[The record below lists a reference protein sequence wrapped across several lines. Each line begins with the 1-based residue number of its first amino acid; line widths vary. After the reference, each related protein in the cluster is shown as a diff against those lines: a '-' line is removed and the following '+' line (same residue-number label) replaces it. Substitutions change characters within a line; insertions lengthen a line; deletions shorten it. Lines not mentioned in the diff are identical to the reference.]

1 MNIDIKK
8 HTVKNLFMR
17 DTDNSLLGKNNILSI
32 PRFQRIYSWQDEHW
46 GIFLEDILRSWKK
59 KDLNT
64 DFWGSILLC
73 KKGNVY
79 EIVDGQQRIIS
90 LLLLQLSLGAEIEVN
105 GKLPLSL
112 SDTKQNEQFMKLV
125 AKENMSPEQKR
136 NNIFRAKHYFDTKLK
151 KKDKQSILSFL
162 YETIISVIIVDDEV
176 ESNLLFSRLNTRG
189 LELTQVDLIKYWIFS
204 QVEKD
209 AGKQNEDI
217 ALQKWHDIQDASS
230 SINFTIDGF
239 IPIWWKSH
247 YTVPI
252 GESLFE
258 CFKKTISND
267 YIKFLDSVLATV
279 SKLNELKNNN
289 NGNDNG
295 IGRNLKWLLKLAD
308 EHALIA
314 LISIVDTTFNKNSK
328 KKLIEILTV
337 YEFVR
342 TLVTYNNDH
351 SMNPLKL
358 DFDFEIINMSFIS
371 FSNSLINSSNEMAIS
386 QAIDVLKE
394 TMLNNLPSS
403 DDFQILFTNLR
414 HCEKPD
420 PFLNHEKMLST
431 YAIYTLAN
439 WLDDLTRGTGTT
451 MERTSDHDEYS
462 IEHIVPKS
470 GALEPTDNQYKIGN
484 LMVWE
489 RTLNNLYGDKPVE
502 DKIFGYKKSGYT
514 QVRQFL
520 YRTLRRTKK
529 WGGVNTWEAAKFDTQ
544 NISLRGEALAQEF
557 YENMVKRLKH

>member
-8 HTVKNLFMR
+8 HTVENLFGR
-17 DTDNSLLGKNNILSI
+17 NANNSLLGKKKILSI

-59 KDLNT
+59 KDLDI

-73 KKGNVY
+73 KKENIY
-79 EIVDGQQRIIS
+79 EIVDGQQRIIT
-90 LLLLQLSLGAEIEVN
+90 LLLLQLSLGAEIEVD

-112 SDTKQNEQFMKLV
+112 SDKEQNELFMKLV
-125 AKENMSPEQKR
+125 SKEKLNPTQKR
-136 NNIFRAKHYFDTKLK
+136 NNMFRAKNYFDTKIK
-151 KKDKQSILSFL
+151 NKDKKSILNFL

-209 AGKQNEDI
+209 AGKQNDDI
-217 ALQKWHDIQDASS
+217 ALQKWHDIQEASS
-230 SINFTIDGF
+230 LINFTIDRF

-247 YTVPI
+247 YTFSSSD
-252 GESLFE
+252 SLFE
-258 CFKKTISND
+258 CFKNTVSND
-267 YIKFLDSVLATV
+267 YIKFLDNVLATLNR
-279 SKLNELKNNN
+279 LNELRNNN
-289 NGNDNG
+289 DGNDNG
-295 IGRNLKWLLKLAD
+295 MGRNLKWLLRLAD

-314 LISIVDTTFNKNSK
+314 LISIVDTTFSK
-328 KKLIEILTV
+328 KSKKSLIEVLTV

-342 TLVTYNNDH
+342 ALITYNKDNG
-351 SMNPLKL
+351 MNLLKI
-358 DFDFEIINMSFIS
+358 DFDFEIINISFIS
-371 FSNSLINSSNEMAIS
+371 FSNSLINSSNEMTIT
-386 QAIDVLKE
+386 QAIDVLKQ
-394 TMLNNLPSS
+394 TMFDTLPSS

-414 HCEKPD
+414 HCDKSD
-420 PFLNHEKMLST
+420 SLLNQEKMLST

-439 WLDDLTRGTGTT
+439 WLDDLTRGTGTVV
-451 MERTSDHDEYS
+451 ERTSEDDEYS

-470 GALEPTDNQYKIGN
+470 GALEQTDNQYKIGN

-489 RTLNNLYGDKPVE
+489 KTLNNLYGDKPID
-502 DKIFGYKKSGYT
+502 DKIIGYKKSVYP

-520 YRTLRRTKK
+520 YKTLRRASK
-529 WGGVNTWEAAKFDTQ
+529 WGGVNSWKASEFDIQ
-544 NISLRGEALAQEF
+544 SIDLRGEALAQEF
-557 YENMVKRLKH
+557 FEHMIKLLKY